1 MSPSRPF
8 ILRPVATTLLMVGVL
23 LVGFVAYR
31 QLPVSALPQVDY
43 PTIQVQTFY
52 PGASPDVMGSAVTA
66 PLERQFGQIPGLN
79 QMTSTSSF
87 GSSIITLQFNLDL
100 NIDIAEQEVQAAINS
115 ASNLLPQGLPNPPIY
130 SKINP
135 ADAPILTLAL
145 TSKSLPL
152 PRVEDLADTT
162 LAQKIS
168 QLSGVGLVSISG
180 GQRPAV
186 RIQANPTALASYGM
200 SLEDLRLALG
210 QANVN
215 QAKGTFDGPHQA
227 YTIGAN
233 DQLIST
239 DSYRPLIIAYRN
251 GAPVRLTDVANVID
265 GVENVKQAAWAN
277 RDPAVILNIQRQ
289 PGANIIAVVDRV
301 KALLPKL
308 QGALPAAVQVD
319 ILTDRT
325 TTIRAS
331 VNDVQFTLVLTIALV
346 VMVIFL
352 FLRSIRA
359 TIIPSVA
366 VPLSLIGTFGVMY
379 LLGYS
384 LNNLSLMALTISTGF
399 VVDDAIVMI
408 ENISRYI
415 EDGESPLQ
423 AALKGSEQIGFTIVS
438 LTVSLIAVLIPLLFM
453 GDIVG
458 RLFREF
464 AITLAVTILVS
475 AGVSLTLT
483 PMMCAKLL
491 RHQKKEEE
499 SWFYRKSEDAFNSV
513 ISFYGRTLQFVLRY
527 RRTTLLVTLAT
538 LAGTILLY
546 IYVPKGFFPVQDTG
560 VILGVSEGPQDVS
573 FTSMSQ
579 RQQALADIILKDPAV
594 ESLSSFIGVDGTNTT
609 LNSGRIQINLKP
621 LAQRKISAS
630 DVIRRLQPELG
641 NVDGISLFLQPVQ
654 DLTVEDRVSRTQFQ
668 YSLEDVDSKELAY
681 WTPRFID
688 KLKSLPELRDV
699 ASDQLN
705 QGLLA
710 NLVIDRDTA
719 ARLGILPADIDNT
732 LYDAFGQRQI
742 STIFTQLNQYHV
754 VMEVDPQFQQN
765 PESLKDIYVRSS
777 NGQQVPLSAFTRFEP
792 GAAALALNHQGQ
804 FPVVTVSFNLA
815 PNVALGE
822 AVNAINRGR
831 QELNMPPSIQATFQG
846 TAAAFLKS
854 LANEPIL
861 ILAAL
866 ITVYIVLGIL
876 YESYIHPITILSTL
890 PSAGVG
896 AILALL
902 LCRTEFSVIA
912 LIGIILLIGI
922 VKKNAIMMIDFA
934 LEAERKEG
942 KSPLDA
948 IYEACLLRFRPI
960 MMTTMAAL
968 LGGLPLALGT
978 GVGSELRRPLGI
990 TIVGGLILSQ
1000 LLTLYTTP
1008 VIYLAFDWLAQ
1019 RFSWH
1024 IGNPIEEPV
1033 PGD

>member
-1 MSPSRPF
+1 MNPSRPF
-8 ILRPVATTLLMVGVL
+8 ILRPVATTLLMVGVI
-23 LVGFVAYR
+23 LVGLVAYR

-43 PTIQVQTFY
+43 PTIQVTTFY
-52 PGASPDVMGSAVTA
+52 PGASPEVMASSVNA
-66 PLERQFGQIPGLN
+66 PLERDFGQIPGLL

-87 GSSIITLQFNLDL
+87 GSSVVTLQFNLDL
-100 NIDIAEQEVQAAINS
+100 NIDVAEQEVQAEINA

-130 SKINP
+130 SKVNP
-135 ADAPILTLAL
+135 ADAPILTLAI
-145 TSKSLPL
+145 TSPTLPL
-152 PRVEDLADTT
+152 VKVEDLADTT

-186 RIQANPTALASYGM
+186 RVQANPTALASYGL
-200 SLEDLRLALG
+200 SLEDLRTALAN
-210 QANVN
+210 ANID
-215 QAKGTFDGPHQA
+215 QAKGTFDGQHQA

-233 DQLIST
+233 DQLLS
-239 DSYRPLIIAYRN
+239 SEGYNSIIVAYRN
-251 GAPVRLTDVANVID
+251 GAPVRLTDVATAVD
-265 GVENVKQAAWAN
+265 SAENVKQAAWAN
-277 RDPAVILNIQRQ
+277 KQPAVILNIQRQ
-289 PGANIIAVVDRV
+289 PGANIISVVDRV
-301 KALLPKL
+301 KKILPQL
-308 QGALPAAVQVD
+308 QAALPASVHVD

-325 TTIRAS
+325 STIRAS
-331 VNDVQFTLVLTIALV
+331 VEDVQFTLLLTIALV

-352 FLRSIRA
+352 FLRSLRA
-359 TIIPSVA
+359 TVIPSIA
-366 VPLSLIGTFGVMY
+366 VPLSIIGTFGVMY

-408 ENISRYI
+408 ENISRFL
-415 EDGESPLQ
+415 EHGDSPLQ

-464 AITLAVTILVS
+464 AVTLAVTILVS
-475 AGVSLTLT
+475 AAVSLTLT

-491 RHQKKEEE
+491 RHQPENEQT
-499 SWFYRKSEDAFNSV
+499 WFYRRSEKAFDDV
-513 ISFYGRTLQFVLRY
+513 IAYYGRTLQVVLRY
-527 RRTTLLVTLAT
+527 RTTTLLVTIGT
-538 LAGTILLY
+538 LVGTILLY

-560 VILGVSEGPQDVS
+560 VILGISEAPQNVS
-573 FTSMSQ
+573 FAAMAR
-579 RQQALADIILKDPAV
+579 RQQALADVILKDSAV
-594 ESLSSFIGVDGTNTT
+594 ASLSSFIGIDGTNTT
-609 LNSGRIQINLKP
+609 LNSGRVQINLKP
-621 LAQRKISAS
+621 LDQRKISAS
-630 DVIRRLQPELG
+630 DVIRRLQPEIAKL
-641 NVDGISLFLQPVQ
+641 DGITLFMQPVQ

-668 YSLEDVDSKELAY
+668 YSLEDVDPQELAY
-681 WTPRFID
+681 WTPKFVD
-688 KLKSLPELRDV
+688 QLKSLPDLRDV
-699 ASDQLN
+699 ATDQLN
-705 QGLLA
+705 DGLLA
-710 NLVIDRDTA
+710 TLTIDRDTA
-719 ARLGILPADIDNT
+719 SRLGIFPADIDNT
-732 LYDAFGQRQI
+732 LYDAFGQRQV

-754 VMEVDPQFQQN
+754 VLEVDNNFQQN
-765 PESLKDIYVRSS
+765 PDALKSIYVRSS

-792 GAAALALNHQGQ
+792 GSSSLVISHQGQ

-815 PNVALGE
+815 PGASLGSATRE
-822 AVNAINRGR
+822 IDRVR
-831 QELNMPPSIQATFQG
+831 QQIGMPPSVQATFQG
-846 TAAAFLKS
+846 TAAAFLRS
-854 LANEPIL
+854 VSNEPLL

-866 ITVYIVLGIL
+866 VTVYIVLGVL

-902 LCRTEFSVIA
+902 ICRSEFSIIA

-934 LEAERKEG
+934 LEAEREHG
-942 KSPLDA
+942 KSPVDA

-968 LGGLPLALGT
+968 LGGLPLALGQ

-1008 VIYLAFDWLAQ
+1008 VVYLAFDWLAS
-1019 RFSWH
+1019 RLNLG
-1024 IGNPIEEPV
+1024 ITNPVDEAA

>member
-1 MSPSRPF
+1 MNPSRPF
-8 ILRPVATTLLMVGVL
+8 ILRPVATTLLMVGVI
-23 LVGFVAYR
+23 LVGLVAYR

-43 PTIQVQTFY
+43 PTIQVTTFY
-52 PGASPDVMGSAVTA
+52 PGASPEVMASSVTA
-66 PLERQFGQIPGLN
+66 PLERDFGQIPGLL

-87 GSSIITLQFNLDL
+87 GSSVVTLQFNLDL
-100 NIDIAEQEVQAAINS
+100 NIDVAEQEVQAEINA

-130 SKINP
+130 SKVNP
-135 ADAPILTLAL
+135 ADAPILTLAI
-145 TSKSLPL
+145 TSPTLPL
-152 PRVEDLADTT
+152 VKVEDLADTT

-186 RIQANPTALASYGM
+186 RVQANPTALASYGL
-200 SLEDLRLALG
+200 SLEDLRTALAN
-210 QANVN
+210 ANID
-215 QAKGTFDGPHQA
+215 QAKGTFDGQHQA

-233 DQLIST
+233 DQLLS
-239 DSYRPLIIAYRN
+239 SEGYNSIIVAYRN
-251 GAPVRLTDVANVID
+251 GAPVRLTDVATAVD
-265 GVENVKQAAWAN
+265 SAENVKQAAWAN
-277 RDPAVILNIQRQ
+277 KQPAVILNIQRQ
-289 PGANIIAVVDRV
+289 PGANIISVVDRV
-301 KALLPKL
+301 KKILPQL
-308 QGALPAAVQVD
+308 QAALPASVHVD

-325 TTIRAS
+325 STIRAS
-331 VNDVQFTLVLTIALV
+331 VEDVQFTLLLTIALV

-352 FLRSIRA
+352 FLRSLRA
-359 TIIPSVA
+359 TVIPSIA
-366 VPLSLIGTFGVMY
+366 VPLSIIGTFGVMY

-408 ENISRYI
+408 ENISRFL
-415 EDGESPLQ
+415 EHGDSPLQ

-464 AITLAVTILVS
+464 AVTLAVTILVS
-475 AGVSLTLT
+475 AAVSLTLT

-491 RHQKKEEE
+491 RHQPENEQT
-499 SWFYRKSEDAFNSV
+499 WFYRRSEKAFDDV
-513 ISFYGRTLQFVLRY
+513 IAYYGRTLQVVLRY
-527 RRTTLLVTLAT
+527 RTTTLLVTIGT
-538 LAGTILLY
+538 LVGTILLY

-560 VILGVSEGPQDVS
+560 VILGISEAPQNVS
-573 FTSMSQ
+573 FAAMA
-579 RQQALADIILKDPAV
+579 RHQQALADVILKDSAV
-594 ESLSSFIGVDGTNTT
+594 ASLSSFIGIDGTNTT
-609 LNSGRIQINLKP
+609 LNSGRVQINLKP
-621 LAQRKISAS
+621 LDQRKISAS
-630 DVIRRLQPELG
+630 DVIRRLQPEIAKL
-641 NVDGISLFLQPVQ
+641 DGITLFMQPVQ

-668 YSLEDVDSKELAY
+668 YSLEDVDPQELAY
-681 WTPRFID
+681 WTPKFVD
-688 KLKSLPELRDV
+688 QLKSLPDLRDV
-699 ASDQLN
+699 ATDQLN
-705 QGLLA
+705 DGLLA
-710 NLVIDRDTA
+710 TLTIDRDTA
-719 ARLGILPADIDNT
+719 SRLGIFPADIDNT
-732 LYDAFGQRQI
+732 LYDAFGQRQV

-754 VMEVDPQFQQN
+754 VLEVDNNFQQN
-765 PESLKDIYVRSS
+765 PDALKSIYVRSS

-792 GAAALALNHQGQ
+792 GSSSLVISHQGQ

-815 PNVALGE
+815 PGASLGSATRE
-822 AVNAINRGR
+822 IDRVR
-831 QELNMPPSIQATFQG
+831 QQIGMPPSVQATFQG
-846 TAAAFLKS
+846 TAAAFLRS
-854 LANEPIL
+854 VSNEPLL

-866 ITVYIVLGIL
+866 VTVYIVLGVL

-902 LCRTEFSVIA
+902 ICRSEFSIIA

-934 LEAERKEG
+934 LEAEREHG
-942 KSPLDA
+942 KSPVDA

-968 LGGLPLALGT
+968 LGGLPLALGQ

-1008 VIYLAFDWLAQ
+1008 VVYLAFDWLAS
-1019 RFSWH
+1019 RLNLG
-1024 IGNPIEEPV
+1024 ITNPVDEAA